1 MNFTL
6 YIAKRYFLSKNK
18 NRAVNYMSVLALLGI
33 VFSAAA
39 MIIVLS
45 GFSGLKNYSLE
56 FLSYASPELEI
67 SSKKGKRFVFNENMK
82 SVLSKS
88 NLDYVKC
95 ISERAVMSING
106 GKKIVSI
113 KSLDENF
120 PKRNIDSI
128 LYAGSWPKKGE
139 EVVVGWGLAY
149 DLGVSL
155 NNYENPIN
163 FFVPVPGKGQALQA
177 KDLYSSRTAVS
188 SGIFNLNEELN
199 NNLVYA
205 DFLFAQKLFEMKEN
219 EINSIEVYGSVSE
232 KTTEDLKS
240 LLGND
245 FYVKTKLEQ
254 NEILY
259 KMLKTEELAV
269 FLIFSLIVVVALFNM
284 FGALIM
290 IFLEKKNNLKT
301 LSVLGLTKEKI
312 GALFTFQGLYI
323 TVFGCFVGLALG
335 SILLSLQ
342 NYFSV
347 LNLAPNLPY
356 PVSFELKNFLLT
368 FIIVILVGAI
378 VSYSVS
384 MLIRKNLT
392 KSLQQ

>member
-1 MNFTL
+1 M
-6 YIAKRYFLSKNK
+6 
-18 NRAVNYMSVLALLGI
+18 
-33 VFSAAA
+33 
-39 MIIVLS
+39 
-45 GFSGLKNYSLE
+45 
-56 FLSYASPELEI
+56 
-67 SSKKGKRFVFNENMK
+67 
-82 SVLSKS
+82 
-88 NLDYVKC
+88 
-95 ISERAVMSING
+95 
-106 GKKIVSI
+106 
-113 KSLDENF
+113 
-120 PKRNIDSI
+120 
-128 LYAGSWPKKGE
+128 
-139 EVVVGWGLAY
+139 
-149 DLGVSL
+149 
-155 NNYENPIN
+155 
-163 FFVPVPGKGQALQA
+163 
-177 KDLYSSRTAVS
+177 S

-205 DFLFAQKLFEMKEN
+205 DFLFAQKLFGMKEN
-219 EINSIEVYGSVSE
+219 EINSIEMYGSVSE
-232 KTTEDLKS
+232 NTAEDLKA

-290 IFLEKKNNLKT
+290 IFLEKKSNLKT

-312 GALFTFQGLYI
+312 GVLFTFQGLYI
-323 TVFGCFVGLALG
+323 TVFGCFGGLVLG

-342 NYFSV
+342 NYFSI

-356 PVSFELKNFLLT
+356 PVSFELINFLLT
-368 FIIVILVGAI
+368 FIIVVIVGAI

-384 MLIRKNLT
+384 MLIRKNFT

>member
-18 NRAVNYMSVLALLGI
+18 NKAVNYMSFLALLGI
-33 VFSAAA
+33 VFSSAA

-56 FLSYASPELEI
+56 FLSYASPDLEI
-67 SSKKGKRFVFNENMK
+67 SSKQGKRFVFNEK
-82 SVLSKS
+82 IKDVLSS
-88 NLDYVKC
+88 SDINYVKC

-113 KSLDENF
+113 KALDESF

-128 LYAGSWPKKGE
+128 LYAGSWPNKEE

-155 NNYENPIN
+155 NNYENPVT
-163 FFVPVPGKGQALQA
+163 FFVPVAGKGQVFQE
-177 KDLYSSRTAVS
+177 KDIYNNRTAVS
-188 SGIFNLNEELN
+188 SGVFNLNEELN

-205 DFLFAQKLFEMKEN
+205 DFSFGQKLFGMKEN
-219 EINSIEVYGSVSE
+219 EVNSIEVYDRVSE
-232 KTTEDLKS
+232 NTIENLKG

-259 KMLKTEELAV
+259 KMLKTEELAI

-290 IFLEKKNNLKT
+290 IFLEKKSNLKT

-323 TVFGCFVGLALG
+323 TVFGCFGGLALG

-342 NYFSV
+342 NYFSI

-356 PVSFELKNFLLT
+356 PVSFELKNFVLT
-368 FIIVILVGAI
+368 FIVVIIVGSA

-384 MLIRKNLT
+384 TLIKKNLT

>member
-1 MNFTL
+1 
-6 YIAKRYFLSKNK
+6 
-18 NRAVNYMSVLALLGI
+18 MSFLALLGI
-33 VFSAAA
+33 VFSSAA

-56 FLSYASPELEI
+56 FLSYTSPDLEI
-67 SSKKGKRFVFNENMK
+67 SSKQGKRFVFNEK
-82 SVLSKS
+82 IKDVLSS
-88 NLDYVKC
+88 SDINYVKC

-113 KSLDENF
+113 KALDESF

-128 LYAGSWPKKGE
+128 LYAGSWPNKEE

-155 NNYENPIN
+155 NNYENPVT
-163 FFVPVPGKGQALQA
+163 FFVPVAGKGQVFQE
-177 KDLYSSRTAVS
+177 KDIYNNRTAVS
-188 SGIFNLNEELN
+188 SGVFNLNEELN

-205 DFLFAQKLFEMKEN
+205 DFSFGQKLFGIKGN
-219 EINSIEVYGSVSE
+219 EVNSIEVYDRVSE
-232 KTTEDLKS
+232 NTIENLKG

-259 KMLKTEELAV
+259 KMLKTEELAI

-290 IFLEKKNNLKT
+290 IFLEKKSNLKT

-323 TVFGCFVGLALG
+323 TVFGCFGGLALG

-342 NYFSV
+342 NYFSI

-356 PVSFELKNFLLT
+356 PVSFELKNFVLT
-368 FIIVILVGAI
+368 FIVVIIVGSA

-384 MLIRKNLT
+384 TLIKKNLT

>member
-1 MNFTL
+1 
-6 YIAKRYFLSKNK
+6 
-18 NRAVNYMSVLALLGI
+18 MSVLALLGV
-33 VFSAAA
+33 VFSSAA

-67 SSKKGKRFVFNENMK
+67 SAKKGKRFVLNENVK
-82 SVLSKS
+82 SVLSGYGI
-88 NLDYVKC
+88 DYVKC

-113 KSLDENF
+113 KSLDKNF
-120 PKRNIDSI
+120 SKRNVDSI
-128 LYAGSWPKKGE
+128 LYAGSWPKKSE

-163 FFVPVPGKGQALQA
+163 FFVPVAGKGQAFQA
-177 KDLYSSRTAVS
+177 KDIYNSRTAVA

-205 DFLFAQKLFEMKEN
+205 DFSFGQNLFGMNNN
-219 EINSIEVYGSVSE
+219 EVTSIEIYSEVSE
-232 KTTEDLKS
+232 SATENLKR

-254 NEILY
+254 NEVLY
-259 KMLKTEELAV
+259 KMLKTEELAI
-269 FLIFSLIVVVALFNM
+269 FLIFSLIIVVALFNM
-284 FGALIM
+284 FGALVM
-290 IFLEKKNNLKT
+290 VFLEKKDNLKT
-301 LSVLGLTKEKI
+301 LSVLGLSKEKTA
-312 GALFTFQGLYI
+312 ALFTYHGLFI
-323 TVFGCFVGLALG
+323 TVFGCLGGLALG
-335 SILLSLQ
+335 FILLSFQ
-342 NYFSV
+342 DYFSI
-347 LNLAPNLPY
+347 LSLAPNLPY
-356 PVSFELKNFLLT
+356 PVSFELKNFALT
-368 FIIVILVGAI
+368 FVVVIVVGAV

-384 MLIRKNLT
+384 ALIRKNLT

>member
-82 SVLSKS
+82 SVLSES
-88 NLDYVKC
+88 NVDYVKC

-232 KTTEDLKS
+232 KTAEDLKG

-254 NEILY
+254 NEVLY

-290 IFLEKKNNLKT
+290 IFLEKKSNLKT
-301 LSVLGLTKEKI
+301 LSFLGLTKEKI

-323 TVFGCFVGLALG
+323 TVFGCFGGLALG

-342 NYFSV
+342 NYFSI

-368 FIIVILVGAI
+368 FIIVIIVGAI

-384 MLIRKNLT
+384 ILIRKNFT

>member
-82 SVLSKS
+82 SVLSES
-88 NLDYVKC
+88 NVDYVKC

-113 KSLDENF
+113 KSLDESF

-128 LYAGSWPKKGE
+128 LYAGSWPNKEE

-205 DFLFAQKLFEMKEN
+205 DFLFAQKLFGMKEN
-219 EINSIEVYGSVSE
+219 EINSIEMYGSVSE
-232 KTTEDLKS
+232 NTAEDLKA

-290 IFLEKKNNLKT
+290 IFLEKKSNLKT

-312 GALFTFQGLYI
+312 GVLFTFQGLYI
-323 TVFGCFVGLALG
+323 TVFGCFGGLVLG

-342 NYFSV
+342 NYFSI

-368 FIIVILVGAI
+368 FIIVVIVGAI

-384 MLIRKNLT
+384 MLIRKNFT

>member
-1 MNFTL
+1 LNFTL

-82 SVLSKS
+82 SVLSES
-88 NLDYVKC
+88 NVDYVKC

-232 KTTEDLKS
+232 KTTEDLKG

-254 NEILY
+254 NEVLY

-290 IFLEKKNNLKT
+290 IFLEKKSNLKT
-301 LSVLGLTKEKI
+301 LSFLGLTKEKI

-323 TVFGCFVGLALG
+323 TVFGCFGGLALG

-342 NYFSV
+342 NYFSI

-368 FIIVILVGAI
+368 FIIVIIVGAI

-384 MLIRKNLT
+384 ILIRKNFT

>member
-1 MNFTL
+1 
-6 YIAKRYFLSKNK
+6 
-18 NRAVNYMSVLALLGI
+18 MSVLALLGI

-56 FLSYASPELEI
+56 FLSYASPDLEI

-82 SVLSKS
+82 SVLSES

-128 LYAGSWPKKGE
+128 LYAGSWPRKAE

-149 DLGVSL
+149 DLGISL

-177 KDLYSSRTAVS
+177 KDLYSSRTAIS

-205 DFLFAQKLFEMKEN
+205 DFLFAQKLFEVKEN

-232 KTTEDLKS
+232 KTTESLKS
-240 LLGND
+240 LLEND

-254 NEILY
+254 NEVLY

-269 FLIFSLIVVVALFNM
+269 FLIFSLIVVIALFNM
-284 FGALIM
+284 FGALAM
-290 IFLEKKNNLKT
+290 IFLEKKDNLKT
-301 LSVLGLTKEKI
+301 LIVFGLTKGKI
-312 GALFTFQGLYI
+312 GTLFTFQGLFI
-323 TVFGCFVGLALG
+323 TVFGCLGGLALG
-335 SILLSLQ
+335 FILLSFQ
-342 NYFSV
+342 SYFSI
-347 LNLAPNLPY
+347 LSLAPNLPY
-356 PVSFELKNFLLT
+356 PVSFELQNFVVT
-368 FIIVILVGAI
+368 FIVVFAIGAI
-378 VSYSVS
+378 VSFSVS
-384 MLIRKNLT
+384 MLIRKNFT
-392 KSLQQ
+392 RSLQQ

>member
-82 SVLSKS
+82 SVLSES

-128 LYAGSWPKKGE
+128 LYAGSWPNNGE

-232 KTTEDLKS
+232 KTTEDLKG

-290 IFLEKKNNLKT
+290 IFLEKKSNLKT
-301 LSVLGLTKEKI
+301 LSFLGLTKEKI

>member
-82 SVLSKS
+82 SVLSES
-88 NLDYVKC
+88 NVDYVKC

-323 TVFGCFVGLALG
+323 TVFGCFGGLALG

-342 NYFSV
+342 NYFSI

-368 FIIVILVGAI
+368 FIIVIIVGAI

-384 MLIRKNLT
+384 ILIRKNFT

>member
-1 MNFTL
+1 
-6 YIAKRYFLSKNK
+6 
-18 NRAVNYMSVLALLGI
+18 MSFLALLGI

-56 FLSYASPELEI
+56 FLSYAAPDLEI
-67 SSKKGKRFVFNENMK
+67 SSKQGKRFVFSEK
-82 SVLSKS
+82 IKDVLSS
-88 NLDYVKC
+88 SDINYVKC

-113 KSLDENF
+113 KALDESF

-128 LYAGSWPKKGE
+128 LYAGSWPNKGE

-155 NNYENPIN
+155 NNYENPIT
-163 FFVPVPGKGQALQA
+163 FFVPVAGKGQAFQE
-177 KDLYSSRTAVS
+177 KDIYNNRSAVS

-199 NNLVYA
+199 NNLVYT
-205 DFLFAQKLFEMKEN
+205 DFLFGQKLFGMKEN
-219 EINSIEVYGSVSE
+219 EVNSIEVYDGVSE
-232 KTTEDLKS
+232 NTIESLKG

-323 TVFGCFVGLALG
+323 TVFGCFGGLALG

-342 NYFSV
+342 NYFSI

-368 FIIVILVGAI
+368 FIIVIIVGAI

-384 MLIRKNLT
+384 ILIRKNFT

>member
-1 MNFTL
+1 LNFTL

-82 SVLSKS
+82 SVLSES
-88 NLDYVKC
+88 NVDYVKC

-232 KTTEDLKS
+232 KTTEDLKG

-290 IFLEKKNNLKT
+290 IFLEKKSNLKT
-301 LSVLGLTKEKI
+301 LSFLGLTKEKI

-323 TVFGCFVGLALG
+323 TVFGCFGGLALG

-342 NYFSV
+342 NYFSI

-368 FIIVILVGAI
+368 FIIVIIVGAI

-384 MLIRKNLT
+384 ILIRKNFT

>member
-82 SVLSKS
+82 SVLSES
-88 NLDYVKC
+88 NVDYVKC

-290 IFLEKKNNLKT
+290 IFLEKKSNLKT
-301 LSVLGLTKEKI
+301 LSFLGLTKEKI

-323 TVFGCFVGLALG
+323 TVFGCFGGLALG

-342 NYFSV
+342 NYFSI

-368 FIIVILVGAI
+368 FIIVIIVGAI

-384 MLIRKNLT
+384 ILIRKNFT

>member
-18 NRAVNYMSVLALLGI
+18 NKAVNYMSVLALLGI

-56 FLSYASPELEI
+56 FLSYASPDLEI

-88 NLDYVKC
+88 NVDYVKC

-232 KTTEDLKS
+232 KTTEDLKD

-290 IFLEKKNNLKT
+290 IFLEKKSNLKT
-301 LSVLGLTKEKI
+301 LSFLGLTKEKI

-323 TVFGCFVGLALG
+323 TVFGCFGGLALG

-342 NYFSV
+342 NYFSI

-368 FIIVILVGAI
+368 FIIVIIVGAI

-384 MLIRKNLT
+384 ILIRKNFT

>member
-1 MNFTL
+1 
-6 YIAKRYFLSKNK
+6 
-18 NRAVNYMSVLALLGI
+18 MSVLALLG
-33 VFSAAA
+33 VLFSSAA

-67 SSKKGKRFVFNENMK
+67 SAKKGKRFVLNENVK
-82 SVLSKS
+82 SVLSGYGI
-88 NLDYVKC
+88 DYVKC

-113 KSLDENF
+113 KSLDKNF
-120 PKRNIDSI
+120 SKRNIDSI

-163 FFVPVPGKGQALQA
+163 FFVPVAGKGQAFQA
-177 KDLYSSRTAVS
+177 KDIYNSRTAIA

-205 DFLFAQKLFEMKEN
+205 DFSFGQNLFGMNNN
-219 EINSIEVYGSVSE
+219 EVTSIEIYSEVSE
-232 KTTEDLKS
+232 SAAESLKR

-245 FYVKTKLEQ
+245 FYVRTKLEQ
-254 NEILY
+254 NEVLY
-259 KMLKTEELAV
+259 KMLKTEELAI
-269 FLIFSLIVVVALFNM
+269 FLIFGLIIVVALFNM
-284 FGALIM
+284 FGALVM
-290 IFLEKKNNLKT
+290 VFLEKKDNLKT
-301 LSVLGLTKEKI
+301 LSVLGLSKEKTA
-312 GALFTFQGLYI
+312 ALFTYHGLFI
-323 TVFGCFVGLALG
+323 SVFGCLGGLALG
-335 SILLSLQ
+335 FILLSFQ
-342 NYFSV
+342 DYFSI
-347 LNLAPNLPY
+347 LSLAPNLPY
-356 PVSFELKNFLLT
+356 PVSFELKNFALT
-368 FIIVILVGAI
+368 FVVVIVVGAV

>member
-82 SVLSKS
+82 SVLSES
-88 NLDYVKC
+88 NVDYVKC

-232 KTTEDLKS
+232 KTTEDLKG

-254 NEILY
+254 NEVLY

-290 IFLEKKNNLKT
+290 IFLEKKSNLKT
-301 LSVLGLTKEKI
+301 LSFLGLTKEKI

-323 TVFGCFVGLALG
+323 TVFGCFGGLALG

-342 NYFSV
+342 NYFSI

-368 FIIVILVGAI
+368 FIIVIIVGAI

-384 MLIRKNLT
+384 ILIRKNFT

>member
-1 MNFTL
+1 
-6 YIAKRYFLSKNK
+6 
-18 NRAVNYMSVLALLGI
+18 MSVLAFLGV

-56 FLSYASPELEI
+56 FLSYASPDLEI
-67 SSKKGKRFVFNENMK
+67 SSKKGKRFV
-82 SVLSKS
+82 
-88 NLDYVKC
+88 LDKTIKNVFASSGLNYVKC
-95 ISERAVMSING
+95 ISERAIMSING

-113 KSLDENF
+113 KALDENF
-120 PKRNIDSI
+120 SKKNIDSI
-128 LYAGSWPKKGE
+128 LYAGSWPKKEE
-139 EVVVGWGLAY
+139 EVVVGWGIAY

-163 FFVPVPGKGQALQA
+163 FFVPVAGKGQVFQA
-177 KDLYSSRTAVS
+177 KDVYNSRAAVS

-199 NNLVYA
+199 NSLVYTS
-205 DFLFAQKLFEMKEN
+205 FLFGQKLFGMKKNEVNTVEIYGDISEN
-219 EINSIEVYGSVSE
+219 IIAN
-232 KTTEDLKS
+232 LKA
-240 LLGND
+240 LIGND
-245 FYVKTKLEQ
+245 FYIKTKLEQ
-254 NEILY
+254 NEVLY
-259 KMLKTEELAV
+259 KMLKTEELAI

-290 IFLEKKNNLKT
+290 IFLEKKGNLKT
-301 LSVLGLTKEKI
+301 LSILGLTKEKI
-312 GALFTFQGLYI
+312 GVLFSLQGLLI
-323 TVFGCFVGLALG
+323 TVFGCLGGLTLG
-335 SILLSLQ
+335 SILLSFQ
-342 NYFSV
+342 NYFSI

-356 PVSFELKNFLLT
+356 PVSFEFENFLLT

-384 MLIRKNLT
+384 MLIRKNFT

>member
-1 MNFTL
+1 LNFTL

-18 NRAVNYMSVLALLGI
+18 NKAVNYMSFLALLGI
-33 VFSAAA
+33 VFSSAA

-56 FLSYASPELEI
+56 FLSYASPDLEI
-67 SSKKGKRFVFNENMK
+67 SSKQGKRFVFNEK
-82 SVLSKS
+82 IKDVLSS
-88 NLDYVKC
+88 SDINYVKC

-113 KSLDENF
+113 KALDESF

-128 LYAGSWPKKGE
+128 LYAGSWPNKEE

-155 NNYENPIN
+155 NNYENPVT
-163 FFVPVPGKGQALQA
+163 FFVPVAGKGQVFQE
-177 KDLYSSRTAVS
+177 KDIYNNRTAVS
-188 SGIFNLNEELN
+188 SGVFNLNEELN

-205 DFLFAQKLFEMKEN
+205 DFSFGQKLFGIKGN
-219 EINSIEVYGSVSE
+219 EVNSIEVYDRVSE
-232 KTTEDLKS
+232 NTIENLKG

-259 KMLKTEELAV
+259 KMLKTEELAI

-290 IFLEKKNNLKT
+290 IFLEKKSNLKT

-323 TVFGCFVGLALG
+323 TVFGCFGGLALG

-342 NYFSV
+342 NYFSI

-356 PVSFELKNFLLT
+356 PVSFELKNFVLT
-368 FIIVILVGAI
+368 FIVVIIVGSA

-384 MLIRKNLT
+384 TLIKKNLT

>member
-82 SVLSKS
+82 SVLSES
-88 NLDYVKC
+88 NVDYVKC

-232 KTTEDLKS
+232 KTTEDLKG

-290 IFLEKKNNLKT
+290 IFLEKKSNLKT
-301 LSVLGLTKEKI
+301 LSFLGLTKEKI

-323 TVFGCFVGLALG
+323 TVFGCFGGLALG

-342 NYFSV
+342 NYFSI

-368 FIIVILVGAI
+368 FIIVIIVGAI

-384 MLIRKNLT
+384 ILIRKNFT

>member
-1 MNFTL
+1 
-6 YIAKRYFLSKNK
+6 
-18 NRAVNYMSVLALLGI
+18 MSILALLGV
-33 VFSAAA
+33 VFSSAA

-56 FLSYASPELEI
+56 FLSYASPNIEI
-67 SSKKGKRFVFNENMK
+67 SSKKGKRFVLDENMK
-82 SVLSKS
+82 IVLSDAS
-88 NLDYVKC
+88 IDYVKC

-106 GKKIVSI
+106 GKKIITI
-113 KSLDENF
+113 KSLDKNF
-120 PKRNIDSI
+120 SKRNVDSI
-128 LYAGSWPKKGE
+128 LYAGAWPKKVE

-163 FFVPVPGKGQALQA
+163 FFVPVAGKGQAFQA
-177 KDLYSSRTAVS
+177 GDIYNSRTAVS

-205 DFLFAQKLFEMKEN
+205 DFSFGQKLFGMKEN
-219 EINSIEVYGSVSE
+219 EVNSIEVYDRVSE
-232 KTTEDLKS
+232 NKTENLKA

-245 FYVKTKLEQ
+245 FYIKTKLEQ
-254 NEILY
+254 NEVLY

-269 FLIFSLIVVVALFNM
+269 LLIFSLIVVVALFNM

-301 LSVLGLTKEKI
+301 LSILGLTKEKT
-312 GALFTFQGLYI
+312 GVLFAFHGLFI
-323 TVFGCFVGLALG
+323 TVFGCFGGLALG
-335 SILLSLQ
+335 SVLLSIQ
-342 NYFSV
+342 NFFSI
-347 LNLAPNLPY
+347 LSLAPNLPY
-356 PVSFELKNFLLT
+356 PVSFELKNFVLT
-368 FIIVILVGAI
+368 FIVVIIVGGA

-384 MLIRKNLT
+384 TLIKKNLT

>member
-6 YIAKRYFLSKNK
+6 YIAQRYFLSKNK
-18 NRAVNYMSVLALLGI
+18 NRAVNYMSVLALLGV

-56 FLSYASPELEI
+56 FLSYASPDLEI
-67 SSKKGKRFVFNENMK
+67 SSKKGKRFVFSENIK
-82 SVLSKS
+82 SVLSES
-88 NLDYVKC
+88 NLVYAKC

-113 KSLDENF
+113 KSLDESF

-128 LYAGSWPKKGE
+128 LYAGSWPNKGE

-205 DFLFAQKLFEMKEN
+205 DFLFAQKLFGMKEN
-219 EINSIEVYGSVSE
+219 EINSIEMYGSVSE
-232 KTTEDLKS
+232 NTAEDLKA

-290 IFLEKKNNLKT
+290 IFLEKKSNLKT

-312 GALFTFQGLYI
+312 GVLFTFQGLYI
-323 TVFGCFVGLALG
+323 TVFGCFGGLVLG

-342 NYFSV
+342 NYFSI

-368 FIIVILVGAI
+368 FIIVVIVGAI

-384 MLIRKNLT
+384 MLIRKNFT
-392 KSLQQ
+392 KNLQQ

>member
-1 MNFTL
+1 
-6 YIAKRYFLSKNK
+6 
-18 NRAVNYMSVLALLGI
+18 MSVLALLGV
-33 VFSAAA
+33 VFSSAA

-45 GFSGLKNYSLE
+45 GFSGLKDYSLE

-67 SSKKGKRFVFNENMK
+67 SAKKGKRFALDKNMK
-82 SVLSKS
+82 SVLSGS
-88 NLDYVKC
+88 GLNYVKC

-113 KSLDENF
+113 KSLDKNF
-120 PKRNIDSI
+120 SKRNVDSI

-139 EVVVGWGLAY
+139 QVVVGWGLAY

-163 FFVPVPGKGQALQA
+163 FFVPVAGKGQAFQA
-177 KDLYSSRTAVS
+177 RDIYNSRTAVA

-205 DFLFAQKLFEMKEN
+205 DFSFGQNLFGMNDN
-219 EINSIEVYGSVSE
+219 EVTSIEIYGDVSE
-232 KTTEDLKS
+232 NATESLRE

-254 NEILY
+254 NEVLY
-259 KMLKTEELAV
+259 KMLKTEELAI
-269 FLIFSLIVVVALFNM
+269 FLIFSLIIVVALFNM
-284 FGALIM
+284 FGALVM
-290 IFLEKKNNLKT
+290 VFLEKKDNLKT
-301 LSVLGLTKEKI
+301 LSVLGLSKEKTA
-312 GALFTFQGLYI
+312 ALFTYHGLFI
-323 TVFGCFVGLALG
+323 SVFGCLGGLALG
-335 SILLSLQ
+335 FILLSFQ
-342 NYFSV
+342 SCFSI
-347 LNLAPNLPY
+347 LKLAPNLPY
-356 PVSFELKNFLLT
+356 PISFELKNFALT
-368 FIIVILVGAI
+368 FVVVIVVGAV

>member
-6 YIAKRYFLSKNK
+6 YIAKRYFLSKSKNK
-18 NRAVNYMSVLALLGI
+18 AVNYMSVLALLGV
-33 VFSAAA
+33 VFSSAA

-67 SSKKGKRFVFNENMK
+67 SAKKGKRFVLDESVK
-82 SVLSKS
+82 SVLSGYGV
-88 NLDYVKC
+88 DYVKC

-106 GKKIVSI
+106 GRKIVSI
-113 KSLDENF
+113 KSLDKNF
-120 PKRNIDSI
+120 SKKNVDSI

-163 FFVPVPGKGQALQA
+163 LFVPVAGKGQAFQA
-177 KDLYSSRTAVS
+177 KDIYNSRTAVA

-205 DFLFAQKLFEMKEN
+205 DFSFGQNLFGMNDN
-219 EINSIEVYGSVSE
+219 EVTSIEIYSEVSE
-232 KTTEDLKS
+232 SAAENLKR

-254 NEILY
+254 NEVLY
-259 KMLKTEELAV
+259 KMLKTEELAI
-269 FLIFSLIVVVALFNM
+269 FLIFSLIIIVALFNM
-284 FGALIM
+284 FGALVM
-290 IFLEKKNNLKT
+290 VFLEKKDNLKT
-301 LSVLGLTKEKI
+301 LSVLGLSKEKTA
-312 GALFTFQGLYI
+312 ALFTYHGLFI
-323 TVFGCFVGLALG
+323 SVFGCLGGLALG
-335 SILLSLQ
+335 FILLSFQ
-342 NYFSV
+342 NYFSI
-347 LNLAPNLPY
+347 LSLAPNLAY
-356 PVSFELKNFLLT
+356 PVSFELKNFALT
-368 FIIVILVGAI
+368 FVVVIVVGAV

>member
-1 MNFTL
+1 
-6 YIAKRYFLSKNK
+6 
-18 NRAVNYMSVLALLGI
+18 MSILASLGV
-33 VFSAAA
+33 VFSSAA

-56 FLSYASPELEI
+56 FLSYASPGIEI
-67 SSKKGKRFVFNENMK
+67 SSKKGKRFVLDENIK
-82 SVLSKS
+82 IVLSNAS
-88 NLDYVKC
+88 IDYVKC

-106 GKKIVSI
+106 GKKIITI
-113 KSLDENF
+113 KSLDKNF
-120 PKRNIDSI
+120 SKRNVDSI
-128 LYAGSWPKKGE
+128 LYAGAWPKKVE

-163 FFVPVPGKGQALQA
+163 FFVPVAGKGQAFQA
-177 KDLYSSRTAVS
+177 TDVYNSRTAVS

-205 DFLFAQKLFEMKEN
+205 NFSFGQNLFGMNEN
-219 EINSIEVYGSVSE
+219 EVTSIEIYGGVSE
-232 KTTEDLKS
+232 NTTESLRG

-254 NEILY
+254 NEVLY
-259 KMLKTEELAV
+259 KMLKTEELAI
-269 FLIFSLIVVVALFNM
+269 FLIFSLIIVVALFNI

-290 IFLEKKNNLKT
+290 VFLEKKNNLKT
-301 LSVLGLTKEKI
+301 LSVLGLSKEKT
-312 GALFTFQGLYI
+312 ATLFTFHGLFI
-323 TVFGCFVGLALG
+323 TVFGCLGGLVLG
-335 SILLSLQ
+335 FILLSFQ
-342 NYFSV
+342 SYFSI
-347 LNLAPNLPY
+347 LELAPNLPY
-356 PVSFELKNFLLT
+356 PISFELKNFVLT
-368 FIIVILVGAI
+368 FIVVIIVGSA
-378 VSYSVS
+378 VSFSVS

>member
-1 MNFTL
+1 
-6 YIAKRYFLSKNK
+6 
-18 NRAVNYMSVLALLGI
+18 MSLLALLGV

-56 FLSYASPELEI
+56 FLSYASPNLEI
-67 SSKKGKRFVFNENMK
+67 SSKKGKRFVFNEKMK
-82 SVLSKS
+82 DILFNS
-88 NLDYVKC
+88 NVNYVKG

-113 KSLDENF
+113 KALDESF

-128 LYAGSWPKKGE
+128 LYAGSWPKEGQ

-155 NNYENPIN
+155 NNYENPIT
-163 FFVPVPGKGQALQA
+163 FFVPVAGKGQAFQE
-177 KDLYSSRTAVS
+177 KDIYNNRTAVS
-188 SGIFNLNEELN
+188 SGVFNLNEELN

-205 DFLFAQKLFEMKEN
+205 DFLFGQKLFGMKEN
-219 EINSIEVYGSVSE
+219 EVNSIEVYDSLSVNTIE
-232 KTTEDLKS
+232 NLKD
-240 LLGND
+240 LLGDD

-254 NEILY
+254 NEVLY
-259 KMLKTEELAV
+259 KMLKTEELAI
-269 FLIFSLIVVVALFNM
+269 FLIFSLIVIIALFNM
-284 FGALIM
+284 FGALVM
-290 IFLEKKNNLKT
+290 IFLEKKSNLKT

-323 TVFGCFVGLALG
+323 TIFGCFGGLALG
-335 SILLSLQ
+335 FILLSLQ
-342 NYFSV
+342 NYFSII
-347 LNLAPNLPY
+347 NLAPNLPY
-356 PVSFELKNFLLT
+356 PISFELKNFLFT
-368 FIIVILVGAI
+368 FIIVIIIGTI

>member
-18 NRAVNYMSVLALLGI
+18 NKAVNYMSFLALLGI
-33 VFSAAA
+33 VFSSAA

-56 FLSYASPELEI
+56 FLSYASPDLEI
-67 SSKKGKRFVFNENMK
+67 SSKQGKRFVFNEK
-82 SVLSKS
+82 IKDVLSS
-88 NLDYVKC
+88 SDINYVKC

-113 KSLDENF
+113 KALDESF

-128 LYAGSWPKKGE
+128 LYAGSWPNKEE

-155 NNYENPIN
+155 NNYENPVT
-163 FFVPVPGKGQALQA
+163 FFVPVAGKGQVFQE
-177 KDLYSSRTAVS
+177 KDIYNNRTAVS
-188 SGIFNLNEELN
+188 SGVFNLNEELN

-205 DFLFAQKLFEMKEN
+205 DFSFGQKLFGIKGN
-219 EINSIEVYGSVSE
+219 EVNSIEVYDRVSE
-232 KTTEDLKS
+232 NTIENLKG

-259 KMLKTEELAV
+259 KMLKTEELAI

-290 IFLEKKNNLKT
+290 IFLEKKSNLKT

-323 TVFGCFVGLALG
+323 TVFGCFGGLALG

-342 NYFSV
+342 NYFSI
-347 LNLAPNLPY
+347 LNLAPSLPY
-356 PVSFELKNFLLT
+356 PVSFELKNFVLT
-368 FIIVILVGAI
+368 FIVVIIVGSA

-384 MLIRKNLT
+384 TLIKKNLT

>member
-18 NRAVNYMSVLALLGI
+18 NKAVNYMSFLALLGI
-33 VFSAAA
+33 VFSSAA

-56 FLSYASPELEI
+56 FLSYTSPDLEI
-67 SSKKGKRFVFNENMK
+67 SSKQGKRFVFNEK
-82 SVLSKS
+82 IKDVLSS
-88 NLDYVKC
+88 SDINYVKC

-113 KSLDENF
+113 KALDESF

-128 LYAGSWPKKGE
+128 LYAGSWPNKEE

-155 NNYENPIN
+155 NNYENPVT
-163 FFVPVPGKGQALQA
+163 FFVPVAGKGQVFQE
-177 KDLYSSRTAVS
+177 KDIYNNRTAVS
-188 SGIFNLNEELN
+188 SGVFNLNEELN

-205 DFLFAQKLFEMKEN
+205 DFSFGQKLFGIKGN
-219 EINSIEVYGSVSE
+219 EVNSIEVYDRVSE
-232 KTTEDLKS
+232 NTIENLKG

-259 KMLKTEELAV
+259 KMLKTEELAI

-290 IFLEKKNNLKT
+290 IFLEKKSNLKT

-323 TVFGCFVGLALG
+323 TVFGCFGGLALG

-342 NYFSV
+342 NYFSI

-356 PVSFELKNFLLT
+356 PVSFELKNFVLT
-368 FIIVILVGAI
+368 FIVVIIVGSA

-384 MLIRKNLT
+384 TLIKKNLT

>member
-18 NRAVNYMSVLALLGI
+18 NKAVNYMSVLALLGI
-33 VFSAAA
+33 VFSSAA

-82 SVLSKS
+82 SVLSES
-88 NLDYVKC
+88 NVDYVKC

-205 DFLFAQKLFEMKEN
+205 DFLFAQKLFGMKEN
-219 EINSIEVYGSVSE
+219 EINSIEMYGSVSE
-232 KTTEDLKS
+232 NTAEDLKA

-290 IFLEKKNNLKT
+290 IFLEKKSNLKT

-312 GALFTFQGLYI
+312 GVLFTFQGLYI
-323 TVFGCFVGLALG
+323 TVFGCFSGLVLG

-342 NYFSV
+342 NYFSI

-368 FIIVILVGAI
+368 FIIVVIVGAI

-384 MLIRKNLT
+384 ILIRKNFT